1 MEEEKDAN
9 PDTTSSSKKR
19 GRPRKN
25 QNQTP
30 HQATPHQAEEDSDYL
45 KYEMMPE
52 YTPVLRDIFSNHG
65 DIVKHCSAI
74 QKGDRKLWLTMVCN
88 VVLDIGK
95 TKEEAFEIS
104 YLESKLETLRGMRRM
119 KVDVE
124 WLITQVYELI
134 SEKQEVD
141 KLEKKQVK
149 SGKEVLHLLN
159 DYNVYQQKA
168 EEAKHKL
175 QQIEIENSN
184 LTEYVSTAKSKL
196 KKKIGKI
203 SPISWS

>member
-1 MEEEKDAN
+1 LEEEKDAN

-25 QNQTP
+25 QNQ
-30 HQATPHQAEEDSDYL
+30 TPHQAEEDSDYL

-74 QKGDRKLWLTMVCN
+74 QMGDRKLWLAMVCN

-104 YLESKLETLRGMRRM
+104 YLESKLETLRGIRRM
-119 KVDVE
+119 KVDV
-124 WLITQVYELI
+124 
-134 SEKQEVD
+134 
-141 KLEKKQVK
+141 
-149 SGKEVLHLLN
+149 
-159 DYNVYQQKA
+159 
-168 EEAKHKL
+168 
-175 QQIEIENSN
+175 
-184 LTEYVSTAKSKL
+184 
-196 KKKIGKI
+196 
-203 SPISWS
+203 